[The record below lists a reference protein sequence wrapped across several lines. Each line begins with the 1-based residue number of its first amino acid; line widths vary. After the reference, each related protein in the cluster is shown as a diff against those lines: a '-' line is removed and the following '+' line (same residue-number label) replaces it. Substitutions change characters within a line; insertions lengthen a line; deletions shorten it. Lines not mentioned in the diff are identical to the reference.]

1 LTFPLQTTSIAY
13 GTILAQSAVELSK
26 EIVSGGNMR
35 LVLGSMV
42 WSQGVKFF
50 DVVTESSY
58 LVPRL
63 DLQEHL
69 LTRVSALKALL
80 ECIYKNGLSSQ
91 VCTGLHWPLYFILT
105 MSMLLT
111 LWLTDRCKYTTRAM
125 HEL

>member
-1 LTFPLQTTSIAY
+1 
-13 GTILAQSAVELSK
+13 
-26 EIVSGGNMR
+26 MR